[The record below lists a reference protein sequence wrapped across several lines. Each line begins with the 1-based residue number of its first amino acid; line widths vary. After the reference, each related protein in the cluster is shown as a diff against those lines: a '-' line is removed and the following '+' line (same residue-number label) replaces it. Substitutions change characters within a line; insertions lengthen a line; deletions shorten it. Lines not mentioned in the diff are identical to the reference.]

1 VWFFVVIPINLN
13 KITLNTHFYKM
24 MKNALKLILKGEEIE
39 EAMDR
44 IEKVVKKKNF

>member
-1 VWFFVVIPINLN
+1 
-13 KITLNTHFYKM
+13 
-24 MKNALKLILKGEEIE
+24 LILKGEEIE

>member
-1 VWFFVVIPINLN
+1 
-13 KITLNTHFYKM
+13 
-24 MKNALKLILKGEEIE
+24 LKLILKGEEIE